1 MARYRTGRLGEE
13 IKKSIS
19 TFLVSEAGDRR
30 LTSRLISISGVD
42 VTRDGSY
49 ATCYVSPL
57 LLDGEDKTAIYKEV
71 LDALNHAKGV
81 LRTKVAHD
89 VNIRHTPE
97 LIFKIDESAE
107 YGRRIESIIRELEN
121 DK

>member
-19 TFLVSEAGDRR
+19 KFLVSEAGDKR
-30 LTSRLISISGVD
+30 LTSRIISISGVD

-57 LLDGEDKTAIYKEV
+57 LLDGEDKDVAYKEV
-71 LDALNHAKGV
+71 IDALNHAKGV
-81 LRTKVAHD
+81 MRTKVAHD

-107 YGRRIESIIRELEN
+107 YGRHIDSIIRDLEQG
-121 DK
+121 K

>member
-57 LLDGEDKTAIYKEV
+57 LLDGEDKTAVYKEV